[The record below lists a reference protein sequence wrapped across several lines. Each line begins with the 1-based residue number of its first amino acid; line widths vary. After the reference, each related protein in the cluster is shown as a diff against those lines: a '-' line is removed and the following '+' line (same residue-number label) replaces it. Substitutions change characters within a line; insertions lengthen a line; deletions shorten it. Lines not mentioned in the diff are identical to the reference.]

1 MVIEAILYTFQLMQQ
16 LVIVTVVDAL
26 ISIVKQFTLEMIQ

>member
-1 MVIEAILYTFQLMQQ
+1 MVIEPILYTFQLMQQ

-26 ISIVKQFTLEMIQ
+26 ISMVKQFTLEMIQ